1 MSPSTEIAFYAI
13 AALLFFLASLFSR
26 EDEWVSSVGS
36 TGCLLVFWAINN
48 AMWMLASIRSWS
60 LSTDTLFTTAAF
72 MVFLVTRSRWA
83 LLLSILYAIDVAVD
97 HAYMIGRIG
106 YVIWAEIENAA
117 FIAQLA
123 AASYPGWSAMLG
135 VRRPPPLAQ
144 TPAAVA
150 LDPSF

>member
-1 MSPSTEIAFYAI
+1 
-13 AALLFFLASLFSR
+13 
-26 EDEWVSSVGS
+26 
-36 TGCLLVFWAINN
+36 
-48 AMWMLASIRSWS
+48 
-60 LSTDTLFTTAAF
+60 
-72 MVFLVTRSRWA
+72 MVFLVTRRRWA

-123 AASYPGWSAMLG
+123 VASYPGWSAMLG
-135 VRRPPPLAQ
+135 VRRSPPLAQ